1 MTRELIFSGFI
12 PYNGLT
18 AQELKFQI
26 QQEIFSKLT
35 SSMEDRIEIHFGV
48 ALYNRLRDEGI
59 INYPLRTIGEIN
71 CVPSYT
77 IENFAY
83 YVYLKHDHE
92 DRMDA
97 MTAWFNPDVKKNLNV
112 AFGKSS
118 VHIDI
123 SGRIKKIIF
132 NPPAT
137 IIFWKDGSK
146 TVVKCNGEAFDPEK
160 GMAMAISRKVL
171 GDSYDYYNVFEK
183 WCKKYKEP
191 KSTPTPQEV
200 AAKYMTPPTIPES
213 AAEEVKR
220 YTKIESGDSEDSDK
234 SQTTMDDELRMALE
248 QVWKY
253 RHIIESGDSD
263 AD

>member
-1 MTRELIFSGFI
+1 MTRELIFDGI
-12 PYNGLT
+12 IYCEDLT
-18 AQELKFQI
+18 YGELYI
-26 QQEIFSKLT
+26 QLQNEIFSKIN
-35 SSMEDRIEIHFGV
+35 SSVKNKIEVHFGPR
-48 ALYNRLRDEGI
+48 LYKRLYDKRLLDCRSNTIAGI
-59 INYPLRTIGEIN
+59 QCRL
-71 CVPSYT
+71 SYNIAPYT
-77 IENFAY
+77 Y
-83 YVYLKHDHE
+83 SVYLKHDHE
-92 DRMDA
+92 DQIDS
-97 MTAWFNPDVKKNLNV
+97 MTALFQADVKRQLNA

-118 VHIDI
+118 VPIDM

-191 KSTPTPQEV
+191 KSMPTPQEV
-200 AAKYMTPPTIPES
+200 AAKYMTPPTVSGFNEELQM

-220 YTKIESGDSEDSDK
+220 YMNIK
-234 SQTTMDDELRMALE
+234 
-248 QVWKY
+248 
-253 RHIIESGDSD
+253 SGDSD